1 LTGNSKLVL
10 ASNSPR
16 RKQLIVL
23 GEWKFDISPVDID
36 ETPMYEE
43 RPLDFVL
50 RMAQSKAIA
59 SSEQAPQ
66 DAIVL
71 AADTIVVDHNPNGEA
86 EILGKPFDA
95 ARSRQMLR
103 QLRDHIHQVY
113 TAIAVYKRQDD
124 SLISDICCTNVPM
137 RDYTDQ
143 EIEAYISTGDPLDKA
158 GAYAI
163 QHEGFHPVKN
173 LQECYANVVG
183 LPLCMLAYNLAKAGI
198 LTEVDVAGKCQAE
211 LNYQCPVSQLYLQG
225 KKKCIPS

>member
-23 GEWKFDISPVDID
+23 GGWKFDILPAEID
-36 ETPMYEE
+36 ETPTLEE

-50 RMAQSKAIA
+50 RMAQSKALA
-59 SSEQAPQ
+59 VSELAPQ
-66 DAIVL
+66 DALVV

-86 EILGKPFDA
+86 EILGKPVDA
-95 ARSRQMLR
+95 AHSWQMLS
-103 QLRDHIHQVY
+103 QLRGHTHQVY
-113 TAIAVYKRQDD
+113 TAIAVFNRQDD

-143 EIEAYISTGDPLDKA
+143 EIETYILTGDPLDKA

-163 QHEGFHPVKN
+163 QHEGFHPVEN

-183 LPLCMLAYNLAKAGI
+183 LPLCTLAYNLAKAGI
-198 LTEVDVAGKCQAE
+198 PTQTDVAGNCQAA
-211 LNYQCPVSQLYLQG
+211 LNYRCPVYQLYLQG
-225 KKKCIPS
+225 KKKCIPA